1 MPFSLYSYLLGVGT
15 VVGALAFGF
24 GGGVLLTNTAM
35 KENPS
40 SLTKMERVARSEP
53 QPAPAQQV
61 ASAHENAAPPAAQT
75 PAVNTDQ
82 APAAQMPAVNT
93 DQAPVAQAP
102 VAQPAAAP
110 AAGAEPPKANSPRE
124 AERVKEPVPA
134 QPAEQASQPAEQAKQ
149 MEPKGDEQRKTTERK
164 PERQKRYAERKSGD
178 TTIARTKPRRLE
190 VVDEP
195 EEVAP
200 APQEQ
205 HFDLFKM
212 PGLFGRPEG
221 GNE

>member
-40 SLTKMERVARSEP
+40 GPTKIERVARSEP
-53 QPAPAQQV
+53 QPAAAQQV
-61 ASAHENAAPPAAQT
+61 TSAHEDTAPQ
-75 PAVNTDQ
+75 
-82 APAAQMPAVNT
+82 AAQMPAVNT

-102 VAQPAAAP
+102 VAQAPVAQAPAAQPAAAP
-110 AAGAEPPKANSPRE
+110 AAGTEPPKPNPQRE
-124 AERVKEPVPA
+124 AERLKEPGPP
-134 QPAEQASQPAEQAKQ
+134 QPAEQASQPAEQARQ
-149 MEPKGDEQRKTTERK
+149 TELREDEQRKTAERK
-164 PERQKRYAERKSGD
+164 PERPKRYAERKFRD
-178 TTIARTKPRRLE
+178 ATVARVKQRRLE
-190 VVDEP
+190 VEDEP
-195 EEVAP
+195 EEVLP
-200 APQEQ
+200 EPQEQ

-212 PGLFGRPEG
+212 PDLFGRPEG